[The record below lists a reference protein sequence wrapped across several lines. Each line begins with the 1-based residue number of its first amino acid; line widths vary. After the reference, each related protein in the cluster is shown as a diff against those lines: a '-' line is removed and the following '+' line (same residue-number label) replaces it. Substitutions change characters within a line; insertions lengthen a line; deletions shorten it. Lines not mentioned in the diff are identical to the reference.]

1 MTSKIIEGHI
11 SLLFCNVDVPWFFQ
25 NYYPNYNLDLCCYR
39 QLMSLFFYLFSIF
52 ASDCIALHVYK
63 KYMYFRIYYFI
74 CIGWTLTG
82 LIIISMICTIFIH
95 HLFST
100 KRDSTLEE
108 QLGVYEFPHWL
119 KFIPLLMM
127 IELRKGL
134 IIDRRK
140 WEFVRHYTNAA
151 LFISLS

>member
-11 SLLFCNVDVPWFFQ
+11 SLLLCNVDVPWFFQ

-63 KYMYFRIYYFI
+63 KYMYLRIYYFI

-108 QLGVYEFPHWL
+108 QLGVYEFPQLAVIPSPFSWL
-119 KFIPLLMM
+119 AEM

-134 IIDRRK
+134 SCIEGHRHLVYYTK
-140 WEFVRHYTNAA
+140 CCEFC
-151 LFISLS
+151 